1 MAVVDFVCDCRV
13 FESTNAIVVFNY
25 NKDKGKELH
34 CCKYNLFLHLVAVKL
49 MTRGDNRFPL
59 NKTFI
64 AKSSSLK
71 SIL

>member
-49 MTRGDNRFPL
+49 ENGSYEM
-59 NKTFI
+59 
-64 AKSSSLK
+64 
-71 SIL
+71 